1 MNTVEANSAPRFSTS
16 DNWAIFELLP
26 VAVYVCAPDGRI
38 DLYNRRAVELW
49 GRQPDLSAAEERYC
63 GPHKHLHSDGTY
75 VTNTQC
81 PVAVVLRT
89 GEAIRRLEATV
100 ERSDGRRLT
109 CLVNIEALRDTDG
122 AIVGAINCFNDVSE
136 SPRAPEQLQTIV
148 DTASESITASDGD
161 GKPLESVDLIEAQN
175 PADAQRFSILD
186 LIVPEH
192 REQWRQYHQRACGGE
207 KLDWEFD
214 AIGVAGSRRHMQTNA
229 ASLHLPDGALVQLAV
244 TRDVTE
250 RKKYE
255 EALNQN
261 EARTRLI
268 VETALDAVLSIDEK
282 DVITEWNV
290 QAETMFGW
298 KREEAIGRRLCDT
311 LVPVK
316 YRVKHMEGL
325 RHFLTTGEA
334 PLFNR
339 RVEITALRRNGSEIP
354 VELSIVPYRMGE
366 TWAFSGFVRDISER
380 KLAEESLR
388 QRRELQ
394 LELAH
399 ANRVA
404 AMGQLSASIAHEIN
418 QPLGAAI
425 ANTTAALTWLGAPPP
440 NLDQVRMTLERIR
453 ENCNRAGDIIDR
465 IRALN
470 RKAPQRKDSLEINEV
485 IQEVLE
491 LTRNELAKSEIF
503 LQTQFASNLPII
515 QGDRVQL
522 QQVILNLV
530 INAIDALRGMSQGA
544 RNLSICTEKTETDGV
559 LVVVRDS
566 GSGFSSDGTEQLFD
580 AFYTTKP
587 NGLGLGLS
595 ICRSIIEAHQ
605 GLLWATAN
613 EPQGAAFQFTV
624 PARSHG
630 EEIGPLAN

>member
-1 MNTVEANSAPRFSTS
+1 
-16 DNWAIFELLP
+16 
-26 VAVYVCAPDGRI
+26 
-38 DLYNRRAVELW
+38 
-49 GRQPDLSAAEERYC
+49 
-63 GPHKHLHSDGTY
+63 
-75 VTNTQC
+75 
-81 PVAVVLRT
+81 
-89 GEAIRRLEATV
+89 
-100 ERSDGRRLT
+100 
-109 CLVNIEALRDTDG
+109 
-122 AIVGAINCFNDVSE
+122 
-136 SPRAPEQLQTIV
+136 
-148 DTASESITASDGD
+148 
-161 GKPLESVDLIEAQN
+161 
-175 PADAQRFSILD
+175 
-186 LIVPEH
+186 
-192 REQWRQYHQRACGGE
+192 
-207 KLDWEFD
+207 
-214 AIGVAGSRRHMQTNA
+214 
-229 ASLHLPDGALVQLAV
+229 
-244 TRDVTE
+244 
-250 RKKYE
+250 
-255 EALNQN
+255 
-261 EARTRLI
+261 
-268 VETALDAVLSIDEK
+268 
-282 DVITEWNV
+282 
-290 QAETMFGW
+290 
-298 KREEAIGRRLCDT
+298 
-311 LVPVK
+311 
-316 YRVKHMEGL
+316 
-325 RHFLTTGEA
+325 
-334 PLFNR
+334 
-339 RVEITALRRNGSEIP
+339 
-354 VELSIVPYRMGE
+354 
-366 TWAFSGFVRDISER
+366 
-380 KLAEESLR
+380 
-388 QRRELQ
+388 
-394 LELAH
+394 
-399 ANRVA
+399 
-404 AMGQLSASIAHEIN
+404 
-418 QPLGAAI
+418 
-425 ANTTAALTWLGAPPP
+425 
-440 NLDQVRMTLERIR
+440 MTLERIR